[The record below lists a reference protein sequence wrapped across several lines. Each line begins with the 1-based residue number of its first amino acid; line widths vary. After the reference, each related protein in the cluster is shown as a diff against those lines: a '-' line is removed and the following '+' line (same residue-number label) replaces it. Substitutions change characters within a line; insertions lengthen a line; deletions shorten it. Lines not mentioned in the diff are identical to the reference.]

1 MGEIS
6 LEMVWKRLE
15 EMQAD
20 IRGVRVELATLNETV
35 TSLARTQ
42 VALQRDVR
50 SLKDRVSYAT
60 LTEPPGRGTPTRC

>member
-1 MGEIS
+1 MGDVS
-6 LEMVWKRLE
+6 LEMIWKRLE

-50 SLKDRVSYAT
+50 NLKDRVNI
-60 LTEPPGRGTPTRC
+60 LTAAFAGDDGPPTHA